1 MLLFLTFVL
10 AIILSLAVC
19 VYVLLQQAAGD
30 AAGRSMKR
38 QKQLAACRAEELKR
52 ICNKSSFL

>member
-1 MLLFLTFVL
+1 MLLFLMFVL

-30 AAGRSMKR
+30 AAGRSMNGRSMKR
-38 QKQLAACRAEELKR
+38 
-52 ICNKSSFL
+52 